1 MAFYLSETL
10 SLNDVK
16 RGFQTPKKS
25 ELLAEFLGILTG
37 DGYAN
42 YHPKSKQ
49 YRIQITGDSRYD
61 REYLLNHV
69 NKLINNLFHLKPSF
83 YFKKNQNTME
93 LVIRS
98 KGLFN
103 FLKLT
108 GFKIGKKGNIGVPE
122 WVLNKHEYM
131 TSFVK
136 GLADTDGCIT
146 LKKRYRTVPYYPAI
160 KIDSISHKL
169 MSGVHRWLKNE
180 AELSAIISSR
190 ERFDERWLTATKIS
204 CVELNGVANLQKWMA
219 EIGFSNP
226 IKLKRAQE
234 ILKLNETEGI

>member
-1 MAFYLSETL
+1 MPFYLSETL
-10 SLNDVK
+10 SFNDVR
-16 RGFQTPKKS
+16 RGFQMPEKS
-25 ELLAEFLGILTG
+25 ELLAEFFGILTG
-37 DGYAN
+37 DGYIN

-69 NKLINNLFHLKPSF
+69 NKLINSLFHLKPSF
-83 YFKKNQNTME
+83 YFKKNQNAVD
-93 LVIRS
+93 LVVRS

-103 FLKLT
+103 FLKST
-108 GFKIGKKGNIGVPE
+108 GFKIGKKGNIGIPE
-122 WVLNKHEYM
+122 WVSKKHEYM
-131 TSFVK
+131 TSFVR

-146 LKKRYRTVPYYPAI
+146 LKKRYRIVPYYPAI
-160 KIDSISHKL
+160 KIDSISHNL
-169 MSGVHRWLKNE
+169 MSNVHKWLRNE
-180 AELSAIISSR
+180 AKLSAIISSR
-190 ERFDERWLTATKIS
+190 ERFDKRWLTTTKIS